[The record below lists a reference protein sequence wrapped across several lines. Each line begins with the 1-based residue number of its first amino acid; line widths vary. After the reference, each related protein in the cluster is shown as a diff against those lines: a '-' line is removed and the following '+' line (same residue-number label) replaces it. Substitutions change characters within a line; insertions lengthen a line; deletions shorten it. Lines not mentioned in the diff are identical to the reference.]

1 MAMPRIVAVTISS
14 GAATSGAFAFQGQR
28 VIGVVVPSVWT
39 AGDVSFEIEYPSG
52 TWVKVVD
59 RAGALYKLT
68 GVATSAAEFHLT
80 AGDANQADIIIMG
93 TGNGRVVST
102 NTSSEANVNQGADR
116 SVAVI
121 LADQ

>member
-1 MAMPRIVAVTISS
+1 MAMPRVVAVTISS
-14 GAATSGAFAFQGQR
+14 GAATSEAFPFQGQR
-28 VIGVVVPSVWT
+28 VIGVVVPSAWT

-68 GVATSAAEFHLT
+68 GVATSAAELHLT
-80 AGDANQADIIIMG
+80 AGDANQADIIVVG
-93 TGNGRVVST
+93 TGDGRVVST

-121 LADQ
+121 LAD

>member
-1 MAMPRIVAVTISS
+1 MAMPRVVAVTISS
-14 GAATSGAFAFQGQR
+14 GAATSEAFSFQGQR
-28 VIGVVVPSVWT
+28 VIGVVVPSAWT

-68 GVATSAAEFHLT
+68 GVATRAAELHLT
-80 AGDANQADIIIMG
+80 AGDANQADIIVVG
-93 TGNGRVVST
+93 TGDGRVVST
-102 NTSSEANVNQGADR
+102 NTSSEADVNQGADR

-121 LADQ
+121 LAD